1 MENTD
6 RKILLYL
13 IVFKIAMFDISIFT
27 FRITYIVLY
36 NTVNNSL
43 NYHIPYRTVNSS
55 LNHNIPYSTVNS
67 KQMNWLL
74 QVDKVITE
82 LTRCLALN
90 RILHGAGHWKL
101 ARCHANLA
109 EAYLDLKSKCQTG
122 SALSFTLN
130 LILTV
135 LNFACLL
142 VLERKAAAVMFST
155 VPSFPKFSSCAMY

>member
-1 MENTD
+1 
-6 RKILLYL
+6 
-13 IVFKIAMFDISIFT
+13 
-27 FRITYIVLY
+27 
-36 NTVNNSL
+36 
-43 NYHIPYRTVNSS
+43 
-55 LNHNIPYSTVNS
+55 
-67 KQMNWLL
+67 MNGLL

-82 LTRCLALN
+82 LTKCLALN

-155 VPSFPKFSSCAMY
+155 VPSFPKFIPKWNHWTLFCILLTCYQKVLVQCISNKVVNKKQMYPTTHQMCEINIQRINIPPEFTIQI